1 MTQRAPQSQWLTD
14 MLSCMRH
21 AMLRP
26 ILTALVLFAAP
37 PAAAQSIALIT
48 QVLPLEAGAATA
60 RVGALEYRGGIA
72 LRSND
77 RRFGGLSDLH
87 VGGDGAM
94 LLAIGDR
101 GHWVRMRLTYDR
113 DGRLAGAEEGEIGAL
128 IGEDGAALRGRDADA
143 EAMTVLPD
151 GSILV
156 AFERNHRLLLYPEAD
171 PPFSKPPAAFPTPLG
186 LEDAPDNGGIEAL
199 VHVGRGFLLA
209 ITERM
214 SGGAGAVQGWV
225 GRNGAWEPLAYV
237 RTRSFQPTGAAL
249 LPNGDVLVLERHY
262 SAAEGVSIRLG
273 RLPRAEIAPRQRLQ
287 SREIARL
294 AAPLTVENFEGVAV
308 RRGPAPKRETL
319 IYLLSDD
326 NFNPSQRTILMMF
339 ALAE

>member
-1 MTQRAPQSQWLTD
+1 
-14 MLSCMRH
+14 MLSCIRL
-21 AMLRP
+21 AMLRLFS
-26 ILTALVLFAAP
+26 IVLALLAAGS
-37 PAAAQSIALIT
+37 AGAQSIALIT
-48 QVLPLEAGAATA
+48 QAVPLEAGAATA

-87 VGGDGAM
+87 VSGDGTT

-113 DGRLAGAEEGEIGAL
+113 SGRLAGAEDGEIGAL
-128 IGEDGAALRGRDADA
+128 IDETGAPLRGRDADA
-143 EAMTVLPD
+143 EAMAMMPD
-151 GSILV
+151 GSILL
-156 AFERNHRLLLYPEAD
+156 AFERNHRLLHYPEAE
-171 PPFSKPPAAFPTPLG
+171 PPFSKPPVAFPAPVG

-199 VHVGRGFLLA
+199 AHVGRGFLLA

-225 GRNGAWEPLAYV
+225 GRNGAWEPLAYI
-237 RTRSFQPTGAAL
+237 RNRSFQPTGAAL
-249 LPNGDVLVLERHY
+249 LPNGDVAVLERHY
-262 SAAEGVSIRLG
+262 SVADGVSIRLA

-287 SREIARL
+287 SRDIAKL
-294 AAPLTVENFEGVAV
+294 SAPLTVDNFEGIAV
-308 RRGPAPKRETL
+308 RRGPAPKRETFV
-319 IYLLSDD
+319 YLLSDD
-326 NFNPSQRTILMMF
+326 NFNPSQRTLLLMF